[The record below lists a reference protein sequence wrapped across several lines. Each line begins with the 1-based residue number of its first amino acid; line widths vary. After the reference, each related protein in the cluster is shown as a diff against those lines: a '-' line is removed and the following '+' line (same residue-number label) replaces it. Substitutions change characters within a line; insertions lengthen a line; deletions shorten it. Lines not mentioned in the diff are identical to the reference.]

1 MENVEDMGKQENNVI
16 EGLNIDSKTEIDD
29 REFSFE
35 FSYSKIKDLQ
45 FEIQQL
51 LYSLIRDYEE
61 SKQDEERT
69 NKEIKQILSKS
80 ETLQT
85 NLLKQNDILKKTKI
99 IKELKQLLIQ
109 HRIKQSMLLRNISEI
124 TKSQVVQ
131 PKQMQDIVQLKK
143 KSDLD
148 VYGPQNQNI
157 QEDGSISLS
166 GLTFQDVIKIGE
178 ELSLNSKKNSGGR

>member
-80 ETLQT
+80 ETSQT